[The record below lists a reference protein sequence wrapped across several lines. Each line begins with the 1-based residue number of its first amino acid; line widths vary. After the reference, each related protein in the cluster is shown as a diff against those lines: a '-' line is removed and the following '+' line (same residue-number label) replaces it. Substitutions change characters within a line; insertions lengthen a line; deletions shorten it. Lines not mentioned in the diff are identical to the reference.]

1 MAKWDLQPQT
11 VANQK
16 YRASLKI
23 GLIRTQPK
31 VQYAGHR
38 SGGRLRTQLQ
48 HGAALDIVRREKNG
62 IGEITDMSDATATN
76 GQDKHGFYFEDLS
89 VGMSAQFT
97 KTITESDIQ
106 QFADI
111 SGDDNPVHLCEDFA
125 AASVFKERIA
135 HGILT
140 AGLLSAVLGTKLP
153 GPGCIYVSQSLNFKG
168 PVRIGDE
175 VTANAKITHLV
186 DERRRAVLSCE
197 CIVNEKVILDG
208 EAVMLVP
215 RRAS

>member
-1 MAKWDLQPQT
+1 M
-11 VANQK
+11 
-16 YRASLKI
+16 
-23 GLIRTQPK
+23 
-31 VQYAGHR
+31 
-38 SGGRLRTQLQ
+38 RTQLQ

-62 IGEITDMSDATATN
+62 IGEFTDMSEATAKN
-76 GQDKHGFYFEDLS
+76 GQDRHGFFFEDLS
-89 VGMSAQFT
+89 VGMSAEFT

-125 AASVFKERIA
+125 SETVFKERIA

-168 PVRIGDE
+168 PVKIGDE